1 LFNVNPRWSII
12 PGLRYEII
20 NTQAKGF
27 YNDIQ
32 RNLAGTI
39 IYRNR
44 IDDNRNSSRNFAL
57 AGLGVSFKPTENN
70 EIYVNISQNYRS
82 INFNDMRV
90 INPNLIVDPNLK
102 DESGMSMDIGF
113 RGSKATLISY
123 DFTFFLLKYN
133 DRIGTLLK
141 SDTSTYQ
148 IYRYRTNV
156 ADSRNIGLESFVET
170 DIVQWFKKD
179 AKLKLNYFVNIA
191 VINAIYL
198 DGEDPSIKGN
208 LVEYVPELNFK
219 TGLQVKRNNFSGSL
233 QYIYLTQ
240 QFADASNATE
250 TSNAVGGIIPAYSVV
265 DLSMDYTWKKL
276 SISAGINN
284 VLNELYFTRRAE
296 GYPGP
301 GILPSD
307 PRSYY
312 VGLQYSI
319 NN

>member
-1 LFNVNPRWSII
+1 
-12 PGLRYEII
+12 
-20 NTQAKGF
+20 
-27 YNDIQ
+27 
-32 RNLAGTI
+32 
-39 IYRNR
+39 
-44 IDDNRNSSRNFAL
+44 
-57 AGLGVSFKPTENN
+57 
-70 EIYVNISQNYRS
+70 
-82 INFNDMRV
+82 
-90 INPNLIVDPNLK
+90 
-102 DESGMSMDIGF
+102 
-113 RGSKATLISY
+113 
-123 DFTFFLLKYN
+123 
-133 DRIGTLLK
+133 
-141 SDTSTYQ
+141 
-148 IYRYRTNV
+148 
-156 ADSRNIGLESFVET
+156 
-170 DIVQWFKKD
+170 
-179 AKLKLNYFVNIA
+179 
-191 VINAIYL
+191 
-198 DGEDPSIKGN
+198 